1 MLRNVPQDLGL
12 GEILEQPKQWNKE
25 MRSGTSSFVI
35 SSLRCGI
42 NGIFALLECY
52 AEFNGI

>member
-12 GEILEQPKQWNKE
+12 GEILEQPKKSNKE

-35 SSLRCGI
+35 SSLHCGI
-42 NGIFALLECY
+42 NEIFALLEYY
-52 AEFNGI
+52 AEFTGS